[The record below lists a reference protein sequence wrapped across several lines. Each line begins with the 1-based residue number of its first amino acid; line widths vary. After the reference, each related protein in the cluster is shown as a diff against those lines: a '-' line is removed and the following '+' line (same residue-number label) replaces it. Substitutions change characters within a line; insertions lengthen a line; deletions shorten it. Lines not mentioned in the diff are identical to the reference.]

1 MAADNSFD
9 IVSKIDRQEADN
21 ALNQAGKE
29 LSQRFDFKNTET
41 KINWS
46 GEMGVEIESST
57 EERVLAALEVFKEK
71 LVKRSISLKAFKAGD
86 PKSSG
91 KVYKIQ
97 GTFNSGISQEQA
109 KKVTKLIRDEG
120 PKSVKTQIMGEEV
133 RVSSKSRDDLQ
144 ATIDLVKNADL
155 DFATQFVNYR

>member
-1 MAADNSFD
+1 MASDSSFD
-9 IVSKIDRQEADN
+9 IVRKIDRQEADKE
-21 ALNQAGKE
+21 LNQAGKE
-29 LSQRFDFKNTET
+29 LSQRFDFKKTST
-41 KINWS
+41 TIKWS
-46 GEMGVEIESST
+46 GELGIEIESST
-57 EERVLAALEVFKEK
+57 EERVKAALEVFQEK

-86 PKSSG
+86 PKPSG
-91 KVYKIQ
+91 KTYKIQ
-97 GTFNSGISQEQA
+97 GTFNSGISQDQA

-120 PKSVKTQIMGEEV
+120 PKSIKTQIMGEEV